1 MTRTSWSG
9 PCGRPS
15 ASCRKCA
22 YHPPLYHARTA
33 DPRPLTLWP
42 GVAREGATAYVC
54 RDAATNR
61 VVSSVFLLENAD
73 SGEAARPAGTP
84 EDRAALGMTPE
95 AQAKMLG

>member
-1 MTRTSWSG
+1 MRIT
-9 PCGRPS
+9 PPS
-15 ASCRKCA
+15 SAQPTHGA
-22 YHPPLYHARTA
+22 
-33 DPRPLTLWP
+33 LTLRP

-61 VVSSVFLLENAD
+61 VVSSVFLLENAE

-95 AQAKMLG
+95 AQAEMLG

>member
-1 MTRTSWSG
+1 MRITLHHITFAHG
-9 PCGRPS
+9 
-15 ASCRKCA
+15 A
-22 YHPPLYHARTA
+22 
-33 DPRPLTLWP
+33 RPLTLWLAAP
-42 GVAREGATAYVC
+42 REGATAYVC

-95 AQAKMLG
+95 AQAEMLG